1 MNKIVNKCLLTGEN
15 FIFELHLTWPGFTL
29 GACRMLTKRHER
41 IEKFRGPD
49 NLKHVYKNKL
59 YKGRFAHDTAYSYS
73 KDLAKRTISDIIL

>member
-1 MNKIVNKCLLTGEN
+1 
-15 FIFELHLTWPGFTL
+15 
-29 GACRMLTKRHER
+29 MLTKRHER

-73 KDLAKRTISDIIL
+73 KDLAKRTAQFPFPQSAGGSHMLHFYSIEGGS